1 MASESKTW
9 LVLSLLLL
17 AAASCVHGESQVPCL
32 FIFGDSLSDDGNNNN
47 LSTSSKANFKPYG
60 IDFPIGPT
68 GRYTNNR
75 TAVDIITLLLGFEKF
90 IPPFANT
97 SDSDILKGVNYASG
111 GSGIRNET
119 GMNLGEHISLGLQ
132 IENHKVIISQIAAR
146 FGGVNKAI
154 EYLNKCLYY
163 VNIGTNDYE
172 NNYFLP
178 NLYPTSHIYSPE
190 QYAEVLTVQLDQY
203 LKDMH
208 EIGARKF
215 VLNGLSPIGCN
226 PFEISTH
233 GTNGSCYEEGNAAV
247 FIFND
252 KLKSLVNQSNIEFS
266 ADSKFIFVNY
276 TAIFATFDKSHGF
289 TVTNTPCCPTSDGF
303 CIRDETPC
311 QNRNEYVYYDGIHS
325 SDAANRITAI
335 GSYNASN
342 PNYTYPMDI
351 KQLVQS

>member
-97 SDSDILKGVNYASG
+97 SGSDILKGVNYASG

-132 IENHKVIISQIAAR
+132 VENHKVIVSQIAAKL
-146 FGGVNKAI
+146 GGVDKAI
-154 EYLNKCLYY
+154 KYLNKCLYY

-178 NLYPTSHIYSPE
+178 NLYPTSHIYNPE
-190 QYAEVLTVQLDQY
+190 QYAEVLTVQL
-203 LKDMH
+203 
-208 EIGARKF
+208 
-215 VLNGLSPIGCN
+215 
-226 PFEISTH
+226 
-233 GTNGSCYEEGNAAV
+233 
-247 FIFND
+247 
-252 KLKSLVNQSNIEFS
+252 
-266 ADSKFIFVNY
+266 
-276 TAIFATFDKSHGF
+276 GF
-289 TVTNTPCCPTSDGF
+289 TVTNTSCCPTSDGF
-303 CIRDETPC
+303 CIRDATPC
-311 QNRNEYVYYDGIHS
+311 QNRNEYVYYDGIHPT
-325 SDAANRITAI
+325 DAANRITAI
-335 GSYNASN
+335 RSYNASN